1 MREMKNSGID
11 WIGDIPSGWRV
22 CKLKKIIKFFNGYAF
37 DSNVL
42 KSDGLYPV
50 VRIGDIINGKVD
62 FSKANKIDEYGDF
75 LNRFTIEPDDV
86 VIAMSGATVGKMG
99 YIKKVEVKSFINQ
112 RVGIIRSDI
121 NKFVYYYLSSEAFL
135 KYIQLLSEGTAQPNI
150 STENINNYYITQ
162 PSKTE
167 INRIVSFLDEKC
179 AEIDRVIEKTKAT
192 IEEYKKLKQ
201 SVITQAVTK
210 GIRPNRPMK
219 DSGIEWIG
227 KIPAD
232 WSVRK
237 LKTFTTQISKGA
249 TPKDMSTEKTDFYSI
264 RFLKSE
270 NIVDNQLMSVPEFY
284 IEESIHSGELKRSQL
299 SDNDIMFVIAG
310 ASIGKVAIV
319 SNELLPA
326 NTNQAMS
333 FIRVL
338 EKYREIKKYLWYVLQ
353 SDIMKLFI
361 TLYSVQSAQPNIS
374 MENLGNFRL
383 CVPADFQEIKDILLY
398 LNIKCLE
405 IDELIA
411 KKTSLL
417 SELESYKKSLIYEY
431 VTGKKEV

>member
-1 MREMKNSGID
+1 MREMKNSGIE
-11 WIGDIPSGWRV
+11 WIGDIPSDWKV
-22 CKLKKIIKFFNGYAF
+22 CKLKNIIKFLNGYAF
-37 DSNVL
+37 DSGVL

-50 VRIGDIINGKVD
+50 IRIGDIINGKVD
-62 FSKANKIDEYGDF
+62 FSKANKIDEYSDL
-75 LNRFTIEPDDV
+75 LNKFAIEPDDV

-99 YIKKVEVKSFINQ
+99 YIEKVEIKSFINQ
-112 RVGIIRSDI
+112 RVGIIRSDM
-121 NKFVYYYLSSEAFL
+121 NKFVFYYLSSESFL

-150 STENINNYYITQ
+150 STENINNFYITQ

-167 INRIVSFLDEKC
+167 IEKIVSFLDEKC
-179 AEIDRVIEKTKAT
+179 AEIDTVIEKTKET
-192 IEEYKKLKQ
+192 VEEYRKLKQ

-227 KIPAD
+227 EIPAD

-338 EKYREIKKYLWYVLQ
+338 EKYKEIK
-353 SDIMKLFI
+353 
-361 TLYSVQSAQPNIS
+361 
-374 MENLGNFRL
+374 
-383 CVPADFQEIKDILLY
+383 
-398 LNIKCLE
+398 
-405 IDELIA
+405 
-411 KKTSLL
+411 
-417 SELESYKKSLIYEY
+417 
-431 VTGKKEV
+431 

>member
-1 MREMKNSGID
+1 MREMKNSGIE
-11 WIGDIPSGWRV
+11 WIGDIPSDWKLPKVKKLFKIGRGRV
-22 CKLKKIIKFFNGYAF
+22 IAVTEMNP
-37 DSNVL
+37 
-42 KSDGLYPV
+42 DGKYPV
-50 VRIGDIINGKVD
+50 
-62 FSKANKIDEYGDF
+62 FSSQTKNDGC
-75 LNRFTIEPDDV
+75 L
-86 VIAMSGATVGKMG
+86 G
-99 YIKKVEVKSFINQ
+99 YIDTYDFDQDQLTWTTDGANAGTVFLRRGKHNCTNVC
-112 RVGIIRSDI
+112 GILLPYTNDNDLR
-121 NKFVYYYLSSEAFL
+121 FL
-135 KYIQLLSEGTAQPNI
+135 KYSLEYIAIFHKRADINGFKIMNNEMADIVITLPPLSEQ
-150 STENINNYYITQ
+150 
-162 PSKTE
+162 
-167 INRIVSFLDEKC
+167 IVIADFLDEKC
-179 AEIDRVIEKTKAT
+179 AEIDTVIEKTKAT

-227 KIPAD
+227 EIPAD

-338 EKYREIKKYLWYVLQ
+338 EKYKEIKKYLWYVLQ